1 MNFNLPLNEMFI
13 ALPAVQFV
21 VSVFLAILVI
31 SSDPRSRVNRLFAIF
46 LLAMAAWGVTIF
58 GMRDAFPD
66 AEAAYR
72 WEKAAL
78 MVIPFTAIVFFH
90 FTSEFTGRQSSRSL
104 MWGFYL
110 AGVVS
115 AVLSVTGQVSPG
127 MIVKFYGFAPEIGW
141 AMPIFLLISYVPVF
155 ASIWMLSRAIN
166 STTGGPFRSQL
177 RLLRLGGVVA
187 AVGAASDLIPSL
199 GLNIYPLGIIG
210 NIAFG
215 GITTYALTHHSLMN
229 LRLVLRHGM
238 VYTILSSIIF
248 TVYGATFGL
257 VLLFA
262 RSLSTT
268 AGVIA
273 AVATV
278 IVVSVLM
285 QPVLARLQRV
295 IDRIFFRERY
305 DRLVSLLELSETT
318 RDISEF
324 KPMADGLIRIIQRTM
339 QADWVAMV
347 LPDQSGDE
355 LVTMADSRSEHSE
368 FRVTNDSTIASWF
381 ASNQSPLRHVD
392 IDTDPYLQ
400 AMSDVERTA
409 LHESGASL
417 MVPMLAKG
425 ALTGIVV
432 LGPKVVGED
441 YSEDDI
447 SFLSS
452 VADRSAMVI
461 ENSRM
466 YAVEMERLD
475 ELERLDSLKSN
486 LLLTVSHELKSPLT
500 AIKTAADL
508 LDATEPKPEG
518 PQQEGAR
525 PSPRV
530 RLLRTLKSGVERLER
545 LTQESLDYAAM
556 QSANLELNMVS
567 MDLDE
572 IVEEASGLLSPAMR
586 SRNQTF
592 TLNVADGASRV
603 TADPPRVERI
613 VTNLLSNAHKFTPT
627 GGSIT
632 VDIFS
637 EGDLRIVRVTD
648 TGDGIPHDEQEL
660 VFSPYYRSANAD
672 GRQHG
677 GTGLGLSIA
686 RYLAELHG
694 GALDLKSEPGVGSV
708 FTLRLPASADAP
720 RKSPER
726 TDISASFRA
735 VRSTGN

>member
-1 MNFNLPLNEMFI
+1 MNIDLPLNEIFI

-31 SSDPRSRVNRLFAIF
+31 FSDPRSRLNRLFAVF
-46 LLAMAAWGVTIF
+46 LLAMAAWGITIF

-66 AEAAYR
+66 AGDAFR

-78 MVIPFTAIVFFH
+78 MVIPFSAIVFFH
-90 FTSEFTGRQSSRSL
+90 FIREFTGQKSARGL

-110 AGVVS
+110 AGAAS
-115 AVLSVTGQVSPG
+115 AALAVTGQVSPG
-127 MIVKFYGFAPEIGW
+127 MIEKFYGFAPEIGW
-141 AMPIFLLISYVPVF
+141 AMPIFLLIAYVPVF
-155 ASIWMLSRAIN
+155 AAIMMLSRAIN
-166 STTGGPFRSQL
+166 STAPGPLRSQL
-177 RLLRLGGVVA
+177 RLLRFGGVVA
-187 AVGAASDLIPSL
+187 AVGGASDLIPSL
-199 GLNIYPLGIIG
+199 GLDIYPLGIIG

-248 TVYGATFGL
+248 IVYGATFGL
-257 VLLFA
+257 ILLFA
-262 RSLSTT
+262 RNLSTT

-278 IVVSVLM
+278 IVVSVLV
-285 QPVLARLQRV
+285 QPVLARLQRA
-295 IDRIFFRERY
+295 IDKIFFRERY

-324 KPMADGLIRIIQRTM
+324 KPMADGLIRVVQRTM

-355 LVTMADSRSEHSE
+355 LVTMADSRPEPSE
-368 FRVTNDSTIASWF
+368 FRVTAGSTIASWF
-381 ASNQSPLRHVD
+381 ARNRSPLRGID

-425 ALTGIVV
+425 ELTGIVA
-432 LGPKVVGED
+432 LGPKVAGED
-441 YSEDDI
+441 YTEDDI

-508 LDATEPKPEG
+508 LDATEPKPEK
-518 PQQEGAR
+518 PPEEGSR

-556 QSANLELNMVS
+556 QSANLELNVVS
-567 MDLDE
+567 MELDE
-572 IVEEASGLLSPAMR
+572 IVQEASGLLAPAMR

-592 TLNVADGASRV
+592 TLNVSDGASRV

-637 EGDLRIVRVTD
+637 DGDTRIVRIAD
-648 TGDGIPHDEQEL
+648 TGEGIPQDEQEL

-677 GTGLGLSIA
+677 GSGLGLSIA

-694 GALDLKSEPGVGSV
+694 GALDVESELGVGSV
-708 FTLRLPASADAP
+708 FTLRLPVSAGLP
-720 RKSPER
+720 KTSPEP
-726 TDISASFRA
+726 TDVSASFRA
-735 VRSTGN
+735 VQPTGN

>member
-324 KPMADGLIRIIQRTM
+324 KPMADGLIRIVQRTM

-355 LVTMADSRSEHSE
+355 LVTMADSRPEASE
-368 FRVTNDSTIASWF
+368 FRLAKDSTIAGWF
-381 ASNQSPLRHVD
+381 ARNQSPLRRVE

-425 ALTGIVV
+425 ALTGIVA
-432 LGPKVVGED
+432 LGPKVAGED

-508 LDATEPKPEG
+508 LEATEPNPEE
-518 PQQEGAR
+518 PEEGRR
-525 PSPRV
+525 PSPRK

-572 IVEEASGLLSPAMR
+572 IVEEASGLLAPAMR
-586 SRNQTF
+586 SRNQAF
-592 TLNVADGASRV
+592 VLNVSPGATRV

-613 VTNLLSNAHKFTPT
+613 VTNLLSNAHKFTPV

-637 EGDLRIVRVTD
+637 EGDARIVRVTD
-648 TGDGIPHDEQEL
+648 TGEGIPQDEQEL
-660 VFSPYYRSANAD
+660 VFSPYYRSKNAD

-694 GALDLKSEPGVGSV
+694 GALELKSELGAGSV
-708 FTLRLPASADAP
+708 FTLRLPVSEGAP
-720 RKSPER
+720 IPLPER
-726 TDISASFRA
+726 TDVSASFRA
-735 VRSTGN
+735 AQSTSH

>member
-1 MNFNLPLNEMFI
+1 MNFDLPLNEIFI

-31 SSDPRSRVNRLFAIF
+31 FSDPRSRLNRVFAAF
-46 LLAMAAWGVTIF
+46 LLAMAAWGITIF
-58 GMRDAFPD
+58 GMRDAFPNAED
-66 AEAAYR
+66 AYQ

-78 MVIPFTAIVFFH
+78 MVIPFSAIIFFH
-90 FTSEFTGRQSSRSL
+90 FTLEFTGRKSSL
-104 MWGFYL
+104 GLIAGFYL
-110 AGVVS
+110 AGVAS
-115 AVLSVTGQVSPG
+115 AALAVTGQVSPG

-155 ASIWMLSRAIN
+155 AAILMLSRAIP
-166 STTGGPFRSQL
+166 SATGPYRSQL

-187 AVGAASDLIPSL
+187 ALGGASDLIPSL
-199 GLNIYPLGIIG
+199 GLDIYPLGIIG

-215 GITTYALTHHSLMN
+215 GITTYALTHHGLMN

-248 TVYGATFGL
+248 TVYGAAFGL

-262 RSLSTT
+262 RTLSAT

-278 IVVSVLM
+278 IVVSVLV
-285 QPVLARLQRV
+285 QPVLARLQRA

-324 KPMADGLIRIIQRTM
+324 KPLADGLIRVVQRTM
-339 QADWVAMV
+339 QADWVVMV

-355 LVTMADSRSEHSE
+355 LVTMADSRPEASE
-368 FRVTNDSTIASWF
+368 FRLAKDSTIAGWF
-381 ASNQSPLRHVD
+381 ARNQSPLRRVE

-425 ALTGIVV
+425 ALTGIVA
-432 LGPKVVGED
+432 LGPKVAGED

-508 LDATEPKPEG
+508 LEATEPNPEE
-518 PQQEGAR
+518 PEEGRR
-525 PSPRV
+525 PSPRK

-572 IVEEASGLLSPAMR
+572 IVEEASGLLAPAMR
-586 SRNQTF
+586 SRNQEF
-592 TLNVADGASRV
+592 VLNVSPGASRV

-613 VTNLLSNAHKFTPT
+613 VTNLLSNAHKFTPV

-637 EGDLRIVRVTD
+637 EGDARIVRVTD
-648 TGDGIPHDEQEL
+648 TGEGIPQDEQEL
-660 VFSPYYRSANAD
+660 VFSPYYRSKNAD

-694 GALDLKSEPGVGSV
+694 GALELKSELGAGSV
-708 FTLRLPASADAP
+708 FTLRLPVSEGAP
-720 RKSPER
+720 IPLPER
-726 TDISASFRA
+726 TDVSASFRA
-735 VRSTGN
+735 AQSTSH

>member
-1 MNFNLPLNEMFI
+1 MNIDIPLNEIFI

-31 SSDPRSRVNRLFAIF
+31 FSDPKNNLNRLFAVF
-46 LLAMAAWGVTIF
+46 LVAMAAWGISIF

-66 AEAAYR
+66 AESAYR

-78 MVIPFTAIVFFH
+78 MVIPFSAIIFFH
-90 FTSEFTGRQSSRSL
+90 FTSEFTGRHSSRL
-104 MWGFYL
+104 LVIGFYM
-110 AGVVS
+110 AGVIS
-115 AVLSVTGQVSPG
+115 AVLAVTGQVSPG
-127 MIVKFYGFAPEIGW
+127 MIEKFYGFAPEIGW

-155 ASIWMLSRAIN
+155 ASIIMLSQAIG
-166 STTGGPFRSQL
+166 STSNASVKAQL
-177 RLLRLGGVVA
+177 RILRLGGIIA
-187 AVGAASDLIPSL
+187 ALGGASDLIPSV
-199 GLNIYPLGIIG
+199 GLDIYPLGIIG

-215 GITTYALTHHSLMN
+215 GVITYALTHHSLMD

-248 TVYGATFGL
+248 AVYGATFGL
-257 VLLFA
+257 VWLFA
-262 RSLSTT
+262 RNLSTT

-278 IVVSVLM
+278 IVVSVLV
-285 QPVLARLQRV
+285 QPVLGRLQRT
-295 IDRIFFRERY
+295 IDRVFFRERY
-305 DRLVSLLELSETT
+305 DRLVSLIELGETT

-324 KPMADGLIRIIQRTM
+324 RPLANGLIGVVQRTM

-347 LPDQSGDE
+347 LPDPSGE
-355 LVTMADSRSEHSE
+355 ALVSMADSRSDAEGI
-368 FRVTNDSTIASWF
+368 RVNNDSTLTAWF
-381 ASNQSPLRHVD
+381 SRNRMPIRGAD

-400 AMSDVERTA
+400 AMSDQERSA
-409 LHESGASL
+409 LHESDANL

-425 ALTGIVV
+425 ELTGIVA
-432 LGPKVVGED
+432 LGPKVAGED
-441 YSEDDI
+441 YTEDDI
-447 SFLSS
+447 SFLTT
-452 VADRSAMVI
+452 VADQSAMVI

-466 YAVEMERLD
+466 YQVEMERLN

-508 LDATEPKPEG
+508 LDATEPQPEE
-518 PQQEGAR
+518 PPEEGAR
-525 PSPRV
+525 PSPRG
-530 RLLRTLKSGVERLER
+530 RLLRTLKSGVDRLER

-572 IVEEASGLLSPAMR
+572 IVEEASGLLGAAMR
-586 SRNQTF
+586 SRTQEF
-592 TLNVADGASRV
+592 SLNVADDASNV
-603 TADPPRVERI
+603 TADPARVERI
-613 VTNLLSNAHKFTPT
+613 VTNLLSNAHKFTPA

-632 VDIFS
+632 VDIYS
-637 EGDLRIVRVTD
+637 DDESRYIKVSD
-648 TGDGIPHDEQEL
+648 TGEGIPDEEQEL

-694 GALDLKSEPGVGSV
+694 GSLDLESELGKGSV
-708 FTLRLPASADAP
+708 FTLRLPISVGEHVNNH
-720 RKSPER
+720 ER
-726 TDISASFRA
+726 TDVSASFRTA
-735 VRSTGN
+735 QSVGD